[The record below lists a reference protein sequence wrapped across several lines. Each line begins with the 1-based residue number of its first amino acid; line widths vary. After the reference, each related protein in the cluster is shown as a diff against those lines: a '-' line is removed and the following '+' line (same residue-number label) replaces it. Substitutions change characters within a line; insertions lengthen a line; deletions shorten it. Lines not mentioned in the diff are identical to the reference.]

1 MVEVA
6 LAQVEARCA
15 RGGQYHIAGLYHANR
30 SLKDSSQVSDK
41 IEIRNF
47 DIAKV
52 KIESIKS
59 KLKFITVMLGR
70 YLLSKNSR

>member
-47 DIAKV
+47 DIAKNRIDTIKTQIYYCCYIRSISFV
-52 KIESIKS
+52 KE
-59 KLKFITVMLGR
+59 
-70 YLLSKNSR
+70 